1 MAVRRQLIHTA
12 VAGNSRAFVRR
23 EGLWPAVSAG
33 TLAALIRAESLE
45 MSLRTYAE
53 FLEAAEGDGLLSGE
67 VRMRDICRP
76 AGRSPAPLSRD
87 GLEAVRAAWSAANL
101 VGVSQ
106 LAIAEML
113 ERLGE
118 APKNAELAEAVAAG
132 LPQSVLEEALR
143 QPGGFGRTA
152 SALRAAAVST
162 PSPRPGIFETGHIDS
177 ALAGLIDD
185 ALAEGAEIHFVPSAP
200 PEAGV
205 RARALDVSAAITP
218 EGLEAGYLLA
228 VADAAGRS
236 LGDGVLVIAGLGA
249 AVLALGLDYA
259 SPEGTAAGA
268 ALTALVRAG
277 ATGAAFPAAQARV
290 LGIDAIRS
298 TARRPCQLAILPLHD
313 IAALLPDAES
323 EGAAPVRT
331 VVAYGEEAPV
341 LCRSAR
347 LGLSRRAPEQLPP
360 LLEQLAA
367 AGEQDLDAALG
378 RARLRDRGFSDAAIE
393 RVTRAIG
400 DGLPLNAA
408 FSRWV
413 LGDDIIAG
421 DLRLAPERFDVDGRD
436 ILSAVGFA
444 RREIAAAE
452 AAIDGGVEELA
463 RRHMAA
469 AGLALDIP
477 VEAEI
482 RFTAACA
489 RVLGGQAMLRV
500 SASDPLAAAE
510 AAMAAGL
517 SVLLSGHR
525 APAPEEIT
533 GRMDQILSL
542 AEELIEDAGAL
553 PPLPA
558 LEGPP
563 PMTIRRQRLP
573 DRRKGYIQKAAVGGH
588 KVYLHTGEF
597 EDGAL
602 GEIFIDMHKEGAA
615 FRSLMNNFAISVS
628 LGLQYGVPLEEY
640 VDAFVFTRFEPAGD
654 VTGNDRIR
662 RATSILDYIFRELA
676 VSYLGRN
683 DLAEADVTHDGLG
696 RGAGDATRSPPDN
709 FFPGEAAQLISRGF
723 SRGQIPDNIVIFDTR
738 RSEKGSPAAP
748 LETPGEPDPDYLDTA
763 CPACGSFTCL
773 EAGEP
778 GEMSCETCGE
788 VVRRQPL
795 A

>member
-1 MAVRRQLIHTA
+1 MSQR
-12 VAGNSRAFVRR
+12 SF
-23 EGLWPAVSAG
+23 
-33 TLAALIRAESLE
+33 AEV
-45 MSLRTYAE
+45 
-53 FLEAAEGDGLLSGE
+53 LEAAEGDGLLSGE

-76 AGRSPAPLSRD
+76 AGRTPVPLSRD

-132 LPQSVLEEALR
+132 LPHNVLEEALR
-143 QPGGFGRTA
+143 QPGGFARTA
-152 SALRAAAVST
+152 AALRAASVST
-162 PSPRPGIFETGHIDS
+162 PAPRPGLFETGHIDS
-177 ALAGLIDD
+177 ALAGPMAD
-185 ALAEGAEIHFVPSAP
+185 ALAEGAEIHLVQSPL

-205 RARALDVSAAITP
+205 RARVLDVSAAIAP
-218 EGLEAGYLLA
+218 GGLEADYLVA
-228 VADAAGRS
+228 VADAASRS
-236 LGDGVLVIAGLGA
+236 LVDGVLVIAGLGS
-249 AVLALGLDYA
+249 AVLALGLDYTSA
-259 SPEGTAAGA
+259 AGTAAGA

-290 LGIDAIRS
+290 LGISPIRS
-298 TARRPCQLAILPLHD
+298 SARRPCQLAILPLQD
-313 IAALLPDAES
+313 IAALLPDAET

-331 VVAYGEEAPV
+331 VVTYGEETPS
-341 LCRSAR
+341 LSRSAR
-347 LGLSRRAPEQLPP
+347 LGLARRAPDQLGP
-360 LLEQLAA
+360 LLEQLAG

-378 RARLRDRGFSDAAIE
+378 RARLRDRGFSEAAIE

-413 LGDDIIAG
+413 LGDDIITN
-421 DLRLAPERFDVDGRD
+421 DLRLPPERFDVDGRE
-436 ILSAVGFA
+436 ILSAVGFS
-444 RREIAAAE
+444 RREIASAE

-463 RRHMAA
+463 GRHLAA
-469 AGLALDIP
+469 AGLPLDSP

-489 RVLGGQAMLRV
+489 RVLGGQAMMRV
-500 SASDPLAAAE
+500 SASTPLLPAE

-525 APAPEEIT
+525 APAPDEIT
-533 GRMDQILSL
+533 GRVNQILSL
-542 AEELIEDAGAL
+542 AEELVEEASAL
-553 PPLPA
+553 PPLPVLDA
-558 LEGPP
+558 PP
-563 PMTIRRQRLP
+563 PPAIRRQRLP

-640 VDAFVFTRFEPAGD
+640 VDAFVFTRFEPAGE

-696 RGAGDATRSPPDN
+696 RGAGDATRSPPDHL
-709 FFPGEAAQLISRGF
+709 FPGEAAQLISRGF

-738 RSEKGSPAAP
+738 RNEKKPAADGAVTAEDAAAAAY
-748 LETPGEPDPDYLDTA
+748 LEMA

-773 EAGEP
+773 AAGEAGDYH
-778 GEMSCETCGE
+778 CETCGE
-788 VVRRQPL
+788 VSQRQPL